1 MLEAQTSRS
10 AQPEVQTSSAQ
21 PEPAR
26 PTRIIHDVQ
35 VLIATQGT
43 ARDLAKHHIVSR
55 SWHAAAR
62 REISLRLAGRGD
74 ASAALR
80 GVEIL
85 EERVGPRPARGWR
98 DTWAE
103 LNYAK
108 YLRIDPSVVPVRE
121 ALLAH
126 WRGRPLH
133 GELAQ
138 VRASI
143 DWKVQHGWSRTLAE
157 AYTLIM
163 THFKGALGD
172 SIREASREFSAAI
185 HLLRD
190 ACSLRAPL
198 EAVAPD
204 AYTDLDGTYG
214 MKTNDPVWG
223 ALVPG
228 AAPGVSFITHAPL
241 EASAHARCLS
251 DAGFA
256 AAVVIGTG
264 IDYAPM
270 DSDIV
275 RFRSRA
281 RAGGKHRSLVRT
293 AETSSERQFDLPPL
307 SRVTLQSIEEAGSW
321 TEFGVTPN
329 RRLYTVVGDFLA

>member
-1 MLEAQTSRS
+1 MSGTK
-10 AQPEVQTSSAQ
+10 TNSSA
-21 PEPAR
+21 EPAR

-43 ARDLAKHHIVSR
+43 ARDLTKHHIVSR

-103 LNYAK
+103 PNYAK

-163 THFKGALGD
+163 TYFKGALGD
-172 SIREASREFSAAI
+172 SIREASREFSEAI

-223 ALVPG
+223 AGTGRRAGCFV
-228 AAPGVSFITHAPL
+228 H
-241 EASAHARCLS
+241 HAR
-251 DAGFA
+251 
-256 AAVVIGTG
+256 
-264 IDYAPM
+264 AP
-270 DSDIV
+270 
-275 RFRSRA
+275 RGQRA
-281 RAGGKHRSLVRT
+281 RPLPLGRGLRGRGGHRHGHRLRADGLGHRALPVARKSRRQAPVARAHRGDGIRAPVRPAPT
-293 AETSSERQFDLPPL
+293 FARDAAEH
-307 SRVTLQSIEEAGSW
+307 
-321 TEFGVTPN
+321 
-329 RRLYTVVGDFLA
+329 